1 MPNANE
7 QHLRSC
13 LHLADQMLSLAEKA
27 DADRTDD
34 SCGILWGILRD
45 MAYRLRREVEKQL
58 RMTNSRRAGA
68 APYS

>member
-1 MPNANE
+1 MSNVNE

-13 LHLADQMLSLAEKA
+13 LRLADQMLSLAEQA

-45 MAYRLRREVEKQL
+45 MAYHLRRAALAECAKHGCGEDAQQ
-58 RMTNSRRAGA
+58 GA
-68 APYS
+68 